1 MANPTFFQLTNKPKS
16 PNDNARFQIFI
27 KRPKG
32 DHVEKQLE
40 HNSGQI
46 KKVQTGD
53 VFILSIRS
61 NDIDEFDIVER
72 RLITETVIPESI
84 IINISDLGSL
94 SPGNQTATLSIERA
108 SIQADLIAE
117 HQFDVVEF
125 PDPFTFFLGFSNESE
140 DDVQLVK
147 LTPAAPP
154 PTEEIDLWTRI
165 LSTEVD
171 FNKFRKFM
179 DEVLLGKSNEQSKNV
194 PLDRKSA
201 KTHLP
206 FTNVDEYSLAKFAA
220 EAFVA
225 HFLHIKEGGQYFG
238 GNRLLP
244 YYTHLSESLEEIL
257 GDYDLTELPNQAAKA
272 QKAAVLV
279 DQAKTKKTKLTDNI
293 TNAIKQV
300 EYLPNLELIWS
311 YWMEQAMLVQTMGIV
326 NLRFQNI
333 KGVREVEPLLRFDTS
348 PLRPLNNLL
357 WGHIQ
362 DEQHRTTLS
371 RRFFE
376 YQHAYDLNLVGKAVP
391 AMRGLDNRSQFLEAF
406 HNLLHQATLFYKD
419 FDDMT
424 RRADGFPLLTALR
437 EVHLLLAEGNHNA
450 YYNMTLTTRVEFMT
464 MQYILSRPEMRMFLG
479 GRPMVPYPEQWMD
492 RVDTMKQVQ
501 GWDQTSVLHYYDLA
515 TSGEKLLL
523 GIRYGDWTV
532 ASFSAEHAVTWATS
546 FRNHAMR
553 YINAYRIVT
562 GVDLSSDTIK
572 IVPEE
577 RALQPSS
584 LIQRRLQG
592 GPEPMRVQATNR
604 VVIRRSSGGQ
614 SGR

>member
-1 MANPTFFQLTNKPKS
+1 MDNPKFFKLDNQPKS
-16 PNDNARFQIFI
+16 PDDKALFSVFLTGNGGVNVNTELSKLQISKIQEDDELIISIVAANRSDSVVVSESVVI
-27 KRPKG
+27 KALPRNGK
-32 DHVEKQLE
+32 
-40 HNSGQI
+40 
-46 KKVQTGD
+46 TT
-53 VFILSIRS
+53 IL
-61 NDIDEFDIVER
+61 
-72 RLITETVIPESI
+72 
-84 IINISDLGSL
+84 ISDLGSL
-94 SPGNQTATLSIERA
+94 SLGDQAAQLTLSRKLEDA
-108 SIQADLIAE
+108 SDGEFL
-117 HQFDVVEF
+117 VVDF
-125 PDPFTFFLGFSNESE
+125 PDLFIFTLGTSDMS
-140 DDVQLVK
+140 DDIQLVK
-147 LTPAAPP
+147 LTPASPP
-154 PTEEIDLWTRI
+154 PTEEADLWTRI
-165 LSTEVD
+165 LNTDVD

-179 DEVLLGKSNEQSKNV
+179 DEVLLGETDKQSKDVLPN
-194 PLDRKSA
+194 RNSA
-201 KTHLP
+201 KRRLP
-206 FTNVDEYSLAKFAA
+206 FTNVDEYSLAKFAT

-225 HFLHIKEGGQYFG
+225 HFLHIDKANGYFG
-238 GNRLLP
+238 GSLPLP

-257 GDYDLTELPNQAAKA
+257 GDYDLNKLPSQPMVAQAARFV
-272 QKAAVLV
+272 Q
-279 DQAKTKKTKLTDNI
+279 QGESKTPKPTDNI
-293 TNAIKQV
+293 TRVIERV
-300 EYLPNLELIWS
+300 EHLPNLELIWS

-406 HNLLHQATLFYKD
+406 HNLLHQATLFFKD

-592 GPEPMRVQATNR
+592 AQEPMRVQATNR
-604 VVIRRSSGGQ
+604 VVIRRSGGQ